1 MQRGTVGAMERS
13 WVAPVES
20 VTDRVVHVA
29 AFVPVAPA
37 RAFAYFTSPDLLT
50 TWLTTVA
57 EVEAVVGG
65 RYELFWN
72 PRDRE
77 VDSTI
82 GCRTTAPVADEL
94 VAFQWRGPRPFRDSA
109 NGADPLT
116 DVVVAFVPVGAGTRV
131 HLVHSGWRS
140 GPEWEAARAWQE
152 RAWSGALRE
161 LERVAVP

>member
-1 MQRGTVGAMERS
+1 MSSPRS
-13 WVAPVES
+13 LVEPVD
-20 VTDRVVHVA
+20 DRVGHVA
-29 AFVPVAPA
+29 ALLPVAPA
-37 RAFAYFTSPDLLT
+37 RAFAYVTSPDLLT
-50 TWLTTVA
+50 TWLTTAA
-57 EVEAVVGG
+57 EVEAEVGG

-82 GCRTTAPVADEL
+82 GCRITALVADEL
-94 VAFQWRGPRPFRDSA
+94 VAFQWRGPRAFRDFA
-109 NGADPLT
+109 NGSDPLT
-116 DVVVAFVPVGAGTRV
+116 HVVVAFLPVDSGTRV

-140 GPEWEAARAWQE
+140 GPEWEEARVWQE

>member
-1 MQRGTVGAMERS
+1 MPRGTVGAMERS
-13 WVAPVES
+13 CLASVES
-20 VTDRVVHVA
+20 VTDRVVHVT

-50 TWLTTVA
+50 TWLTADA
-57 EVEAVVGG
+57 EVEPEVGG
-65 RYELFWN
+65 MYELFWN

-82 GCRTTAPVADEL
+82 GCRITALVADEL
-94 VAFQWRGPRPFRDSA
+94 VAFQWRGPRPFRDIA

-116 DVVVAFVPVGAGTRV
+116 HVVVAFVPAAAGTRV

-140 GPEWEAARAWQE
+140 GPEWEEARAWQE

>member
-1 MQRGTVGAMERS
+1 MSSPRS
-13 WVAPVES
+13 LVES

-29 AFVPVAPA
+29 ALVPVAPA

-50 TWLTTVA
+50 TWLTAAA
-57 EVEAVVGG
+57 EVGAVVGG
-65 RYELFWN
+65 RYEPFWN
-72 PRDRE
+72 ARDRE

-82 GCRTTAPVADEL
+82 GRRITAPVADEF
-94 VAFQWRGPRPFRDSA
+94 VAFQWRGPRPFRELA

-116 DVVVAFVPVGAGTRV
+116 HVVVAFLPAGGGTRV

-140 GPEWEAARAWQE
+140 GPEWEEARAWQE